1 MTSTFTV
8 LFEEFD
14 EELAA
19 IKILVD
25 ASADPK
31 LGRPKAR
38 VAGANAATLLLAATF
53 EEYVRELARAYAR
66 AVVETCSSYEKL
78 PPRLASVAWRR
89 TMEALA
95 RVRLSAT
102 EECFSRDNVFAEALA
117 RFTVTYEFCRGDLS
131 QDIYQDLI
139 HNENN
144 MRSQEIN
151 SLFNISGLRDVCLLA
166 SGDVEFMGLLGEV
179 EPAKSH
185 GQLVQRL
192 EEYFERRNQVAHAI
206 NAMRSSSPEQI
217 STDIE
222 LLRSFGS
229 ALCAVLEHQ
238 VSSPSGTGEDRKGDA
253 A

>member
-1 MTSTFTV
+1 MTSAFTV

-14 EELAA
+14 EELSA

-53 EEYVRELARAYAR
+53 EEYVRELARAFAR
-66 AVVETCSSYEKL
+66 AVVESCSSHEKL

-95 RVRLSAT
+95 KVRLKPT
-102 EECFSRDNVFAEALA
+102 EERENVFAEALA

-144 MRSQEIN
+144 MRPQEIN

-166 SGDVEFMGLLGEV
+166 SGDIEFYESVGRGGTRQSSR
-179 EPAKSH
+179 PARRAVGGVFRTTKSSCARD
-185 GQLVQRL
+185 QC
-192 EEYFERRNQVAHAI
+192 YAIER
-206 NAMRSSSPEQI
+206 
-217 STDIE
+217 
-222 LLRSFGS
+222 
-229 ALCAVLEHQ
+229 
-238 VSSPSGTGEDRKGDA
+238 SGADFD
-253 A
+253 

>member
-1 MTSTFTV
+1 MTSVFTV

-25 ASADPK
+25 AAADPK

-53 EEYVRELARAYAR
+53 EEYVREVARAFAR
-66 AVVETCSSYEKL
+66 AVVESCSSHEKL

-102 EECFSRDNVFAEALA
+102 EVGFSRDNVFAEALA

-144 MRSQEIN
+144 MRAREIN

-166 SGDVEFMGLLGEV
+166 SGDEEFMSLLGEV
-179 EPAKSH
+179 EPRKAR

-192 EEYFERRNQVAHAI
+192 EEYFEQKNQVAHAI

-217 STDIE
+217 LTDIE
-222 LLRSFGS
+222 LLRSFGN
-229 ALCAVLEHQ
+229 ALCAVLEQ
-238 VSSPSGTGEDRKGDA
+238 QISCASGTGEDGDSDA